1 MGSIK
6 KNFLYNAAYQLLT
19 VIVPLITTPHISR
32 VLGAD
37 GIGKYSYNYSIAY
50 YFVIFITLGLNNYGN
65 REIARN
71 NTSKNDLSKSFWSMY
86 LFQLSIGIIINAIY
100 FGYCIFFASDIHIAL
115 ALSLYTIS
123 GIFDINWFFFGIEE
137 FKFITIRNTIIKI
150 ATTISIFL
158 FVRDSKDV
166 ILYTL
171 IMAIGLLV
179 SQILLLPY
187 LLKKISFCKVKFADI
202 VRHIKP
208 NCFLF
213 LTVIAVSVYKI
224 LAKIMLGFMT
234 TETQV
239 GYFESSER
247 IIQVPMLLVT
257 ALGTVMLPRM
267 SNMVLKNREKSF
279 QTITISIIFAMFLSS
294 SMCFGI
300 MGIAKEFVPLF
311 YGAGFEPCVYIF
323 LFLLPSCLFLAFSN
337 VIRTQYVLPN
347 QLDAVYV
354 KSVFW
359 GALVNVVLNLIL
371 IPKWQ
376 AIGASIG
383 TLMAETAVCFYVV
396 LCVRKELPIKE
407 YIKLSCPFVV
417 SGVIMFCV
425 IFNIHLSFANELMGL
440 IVKIG
445 IGVLVYLIT
454 LGGQIL
460 FYAPLKKTIISLIK

>member
-1 MGSIK
+1 MSSVK

-37 GIGKYSYNYSIAY
+37 GVGRYSYNYSIAY

-71 NTSKNDLSKSFWSMY
+71 NTSKKNLSKSFWSMY
-86 LFQLSIGIIINAIY
+86 LFQLSIGIIINVIY
-100 FGYCIFFASDIHIAL
+100 IGYCIFFASDIHIAL
-115 ALSLYTIS
+115 VLSLYTLS
-123 GIFDINWFFFGIEE
+123 GVFDINWFFFGIEE
-137 FKFITIRNTIIKI
+137 FKFITIRNTIIKL
-150 ATTISIFL
+150 ATTISIFI
-158 FVRDSKDV
+158 FVKDSDDV
-166 ILYTL
+166 IIYTL
-171 IMAIGLLV
+171 IMAIGLLI

-187 LLKKISFCKVKFADI
+187 LFKKINFCKVEFADI
-202 VRHIKP
+202 IRHIKP

-239 GYFESSER
+239 GFFESSER

-267 SNMVLKNREKSF
+267 SNMVSKNKEKSF

-300 MGIAKEFVPLF
+300 MGIAKEFVPVF
-311 YGAGFEPCVYIF
+311 YGPGFETCVYIF

-347 QLDAVYV
+347 QLDTIYV
-354 KSVFW
+354 KSVFF
-359 GALVNVVLNLIL
+359 GALVNVALNLIL

-383 TLMAETAVCFYVV
+383 TLMAEVAVCFYVV
-396 LCVRKELPIKE
+396 WRVRKELPIKE
-407 YIKLSCPFVV
+407 YIKLTCPFVV
-417 SGVIMFCV
+417 SGAIMFCFV
-425 IFNIHLSFANELMGL
+425 FNINLPFDNDLIGL
-440 IVKIG
+440 CAKIG
-445 IGVLVYLIT
+445 IGVVVYLIT
-454 LGGQIL
+454 LGVQIL
-460 FYAPLKKTIISLIK
+460 FYTPLKKIITSLIK

>member
-1 MGSIK
+1 MSSIK

-19 VIVPLITTPHISR
+19 VIVPLITTPYISR

-37 GIGKYSYNYSIAY
+37 GVGTYSYNYSIAY
-50 YFVIFITLGLNNYGN
+50 YFVMFITLGLNNYGN

-86 LFQLSIGIIINAIY
+86 LFQLTIGIVINAIY
-100 FGYCIFFASDIHIAL
+100 LVYCIFCASDIHIAL
-115 ALSLYTIS
+115 VLSLYTIS

-137 FKFITIRNTIIKI
+137 FKLITIRNTIIKLV
-150 ATTISIFL
+150 TTVSIFL
-158 FVRDSKDV
+158 FVRDADDV
-166 ILYTL
+166 IIYTL
-171 IMAIGLLV
+171 IMAVGLLV
-179 SQILLLPY
+179 SQIILLPY
-187 LLKKISFCKVKFADI
+187 LFKKISFCKVKFADI

-224 LAKIMLGFMT
+224 LAKIMLGIMT

-239 GYFESSER
+239 GYFESSEK

-311 YGAGFEPCVYIF
+311 YGEGFEPCVHIF

-337 VIRTQYVLPN
+337 VIRTQFVLPN

-354 KSVFW
+354 KSVFG

-371 IPKWQ
+371 IPKWH

-383 TLMAETAVCFYVV
+383 TLMAEVTVCLYVV
-396 LCVRKELPIKE
+396 LCVRKELPIKK
-407 YIKLSCPFVV
+407 YIKFSCPFVI

-425 IFNIHLSFANELMGL
+425 IFNIHFSFTNELAGL
-440 IVKIG
+440 ITKIG
-445 IGVLVYLIT
+445 IGMLVYLIS
-454 LGGQIL
+454 LSGQIL
-460 FYAPLKKTIISLIK
+460 FYPSLKKIIVSLIR